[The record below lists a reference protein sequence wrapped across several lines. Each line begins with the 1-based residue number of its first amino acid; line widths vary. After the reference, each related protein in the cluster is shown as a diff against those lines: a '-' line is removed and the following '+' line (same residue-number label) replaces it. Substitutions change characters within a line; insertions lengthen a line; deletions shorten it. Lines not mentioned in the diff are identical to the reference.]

1 MKAVFLNR
9 NRLVKWF
16 LPFYLFTFL
25 LFYPHTFLPLHAQV
39 GTWQNHLAYYELQNI
54 CAASDKQLFV
64 LASNSLYQYNQN
76 DESIT
81 TYDKVNG
88 LSDTYI
94 THIAWNPKAQ
104 KLIVIYQNSN
114 IDLIDTKGNIINI
127 SALYTKIM
135 TESKEVNSLII
146 DDIYAWLDCDF
157 GYVKV
162 NMQKAE
168 ITDTYTPNN
177 PNYPKDLPSYNE
189 YKDLEAYRVVVEK
202 LSPIGPKYNHF
213 YESTFLNGKLYTTG
227 GYFLSG
233 MNDYNYPGTI
243 QVYDGM
249 DWTIYEDQ
257 LSEKTGYPYLD
268 INCISVDPTDET
280 HVYAGGRCGLYEF
293 KDGRLLNYYNKD
305 NSPLKPAIDRGKELG
320 NDYVLVNG
328 IQFDQAGNLWVLN
341 SQARGVNLLLLS
353 KDHTWTDYHQ
363 ELLDDSEG
371 VTLSGLR
378 NMFFDS
384 RGLLWFVNT
393 SWKDQS
399 VCCYQPST
407 NILLKYSIFIN
418 QDGLTYSPTFINS
431 VCEDKEHHI
440 WVGTNIGPFIIK
452 SEEVGRENVTFY
464 QVKVPRNDGT
474 NYADYLLNNVHITNI
489 AIDGGNRKWFATNGA
504 GTFLI
509 SADNLTQISNF
520 KEDNSY
526 LLSNNIYSTAIDQ
539 NKGEVY
545 LLTDKGLCSFQ
556 SDATKPSEEMTEDN
570 VYAYPNPVTP
580 DYTGLITIT
589 GLTYDADVK
598 ITASNGALIAQGRSN
613 GGMFTWDGND
623 RQGRRVA
630 SGIYFV
636 ITATSDG
643 NQGTVCKIAI
653 IN

>member
-114 IDLIDTKGNIINI
+114 IDLIDTKENIINI

-189 YKDLEAYRVVVEK
+189 YKDLEAYRAVVEK

-257 LSEKTGYPYLD
+257 LSEKTG
-268 INCISVDPTDET
+268 
-280 HVYAGGRCGLYEF
+280 
-293 KDGRLLNYYNKD
+293 
-305 NSPLKPAIDRGKELG
+305 
-320 NDYVLVNG
+320 
-328 IQFDQAGNLWVLN
+328 
-341 SQARGVNLLLLS
+341 
-353 KDHTWTDYHQ
+353 
-363 ELLDDSEG
+363 
-371 VTLSGLR
+371 
-378 NMFFDS
+378 
-384 RGLLWFVNT
+384 
-393 SWKDQS
+393 
-399 VCCYQPST
+399 
-407 NILLKYSIFIN
+407 
-418 QDGLTYSPTFINS
+418 
-431 VCEDKEHHI
+431 
-440 WVGTNIGPFIIK
+440 
-452 SEEVGRENVTFY
+452 
-464 QVKVPRNDGT
+464 
-474 NYADYLLNNVHITNI
+474 
-489 AIDGGNRKWFATNGA
+489 
-504 GTFLI
+504 
-509 SADNLTQISNF
+509 
-520 KEDNSY
+520 
-526 LLSNNIYSTAIDQ
+526 
-539 NKGEVY
+539 
-545 LLTDKGLCSFQ
+545 
-556 SDATKPSEEMTEDN
+556 
-570 VYAYPNPVTP
+570 
-580 DYTGLITIT
+580 
-589 GLTYDADVK
+589 
-598 ITASNGALIAQGRSN
+598 
-613 GGMFTWDGND
+613 
-623 RQGRRVA
+623 
-630 SGIYFV
+630 
-636 ITATSDG
+636 
-643 NQGTVCKIAI
+643 
-653 IN
+653 

>member
-1 MKAVFLNR
+1 MKAVFFNSS
-9 NRLVKWF
+9 RLVKWF
-16 LPFYLFTFL
+16 LPFYLL
-25 LFYPHTFLPLHAQV
+25 TFLPLHAQV
-39 GTWQNHLAYYELQNI
+39 GTWENYLAYHELQNI
-54 CAASDKQLFV
+54 CAASNNQLFV

-81 TYDKVNG
+81 TYDKVTG
-88 LSDTYI
+88 LNDTYI
-94 THIAWNPKAQ
+94 THIAWNPKVQ
-104 KLIVIYQNSN
+104 KLIAVYQNSN
-114 IDLIDTKGNIINI
+114 IDLIDIKGNVTNI
-127 SALYTKIM
+127 SDLYTKIM
-135 TESKEVNSLII
+135 TESKTVNRLII
-146 DDIYAWLDCDF
+146 DNIYVWLDCDF

-168 ITDTYTPNN
+168 ITDTYWPNN
-177 PNYPKDLPSYNE
+177 PDYPKYLPSYDE
-189 YKDLEAYRVVVEK
+189 YKDLETYRPVVEK
-202 LSPIGPKYNHF
+202 LNPIGPKYNHF

-243 QVYDGM
+243 QVYDGN
-249 DWTIYEDQ
+249 DWMIYEDN

-293 KDGRLLNYYNKD
+293 KDGQLLNYYNKD
-305 NSPLKPAIDRGKELG
+305 NSPLRPAIDRGTELG

-328 IQFDQAGNLWVLN
+328 IQFDQAGNLVVLN
-341 SQARGVNLLLLS
+341 SQARGVNMLVLS
-353 KDHTWTDYHQ
+353 KDHTWTSYHQ
-363 ELLDDSEG
+363 ELLDNSDGIS
-371 VTLSGLR
+371 LSGLR
-378 NMFFDS
+378 SMFFDS

-393 SWKDQS
+393 SWMDQS
-399 VCCYQPST
+399 VCCYNPST
-407 NILLKYSIFIN
+407 DKLFKYSNWVN
-418 QDGLTYSPTFINS
+418 QDGISYSLTFVNS
-431 VCEDKEHHI
+431 VCEDKEKNI
-440 WVGTNIGPFIIK
+440 WVGTNLGPFMIK
-452 SEEVGRENVTFY
+452 SDEVGQEDVTFY
-464 QVKVPRNDGT
+464 QIKVPRNDGT
-474 NYADYLLNNVHITNI
+474 DYADYLLYGVNISHI

-504 GTFLI
+504 GAFLI
-509 SADNLTQISNF
+509 SADNIQQIANF

-526 LLSNNIYSTAIDQ
+526 LLSNTISSTAI
-539 NKGEVY
+539 NPKTGKVY
-545 LLTDKGLCSFQ
+545 FLTDKGLCSYQ
-556 SDATKPSEEMTEDN
+556 GDATEPSEEMTKDN

-636 ITATSDG
+636 ITATSEG
-643 NQGTVCKIAI
+643 KSGTVCKIAI

>member
-1 MKAVFLNR
+1 MRSEEVKSE
-9 NRLVKWF
+9 KWF
-16 LPFYLFTFL
+16 WWQRILLLLLTFYFSLFT
-25 LFYPHTFLPLHAQV
+25 YSQV
-39 GTWQNHLAYYELQNI
+39 GTWENHLAYDELQNI
-54 CAASDKQLFV
+54 CAASNNQLFV

-81 TYDKVNG
+81 TYDKVTRLN
-88 LSDTYI
+88 DTYI
-94 THIAWNPKAQ
+94 THIAWNPKVQ
-104 KLIVIYQNSN
+104 KLIAVYQNSN
-114 IDLIDTKGNIINI
+114 IDLIDTKGHVTNI
-127 SALYTKIM
+127 SDLYTKIM
-135 TESKEVNSLII
+135 TESKTVNRLII
-146 DDIYAWLDCDF
+146 DDIYVWLDCDF

-177 PNYPKDLPSYNE
+177 PDYPKDLPSYDE
-189 YKDLEAYRVVVEK
+189 YKDLETYRPVVEK
-202 LSPIGPKYNHF
+202 LNPIGPKYNHF
-213 YESTFLNGKLYTTG
+213 YESTLLNGKLYTTG

-243 QVYDGM
+243 QVYDGN
-249 DWTIYEDQ
+249 DWMIYEDN

-293 KDGRLLNYYNKD
+293 KDGQLLNYYNKD
-305 NSPLKPAIDRGKELG
+305 NSPLRPAIDRGTELG

-328 IQFDQAGNLWVLN
+328 IQFDQAGNLVVLN
-341 SQARGVNLLLLS
+341 SQARGVNMLVLS
-353 KDHTWTDYHQ
+353 KDHTWTNYYQ
-363 ELLDDSEG
+363 ELLDNSDGIS
-371 VTLSGLR
+371 LSGLR

-393 SWKDQS
+393 SWIDQS
-399 VCCYQPST
+399 VFCFNPST
-407 NILLKYSIFIN
+407 NELFKYSNWTN
-418 QDGLTYSPTFINS
+418 QDGITYSITFVNS
-431 VCEDKEHHI
+431 VCEDKEKNI
-440 WVGTNIGPFIIK
+440 WVGTNLGPFMIK
-452 SEEVGRENVTFY
+452 SDEVGQEDVTFY
-464 QVKVPRNDGT
+464 QIKVPRNDGT
-474 NYADYLLNNVHITNI
+474 DYADYLLYGVNISHI

-504 GTFLI
+504 GAFLI
-509 SADNLTQISNF
+509 SADNIQQIANF

-526 LLSNNIYSTAIDQ
+526 LLSNTISSTSI
-539 NKGEVY
+539 NPKTGKVY
-545 LLTDKGLCSFQ
+545 FLTDKGLCSYQ
-556 SDATKPSEEMTEDN
+556 GDATEPSEEMTKDN

-636 ITATSDG
+636 VTATSEG
-643 NQGTVCKIAI
+643 NSGTVCRIAV

>member
-1 MKAVFLNR
+1 MKSIIFYHKK
-9 NRLVKWF
+9 LVKWL
-16 LPFYLFTFL
+16 LPFYLF
-25 LFYPHTFLPLHAQV
+25 TFLPLHAQV
-39 GTWQNHLAYYELQNI
+39 GTWQNYLAYSELQNI
-54 CAASDKQLFV
+54 CAASGHQLFV

-81 TYDKVNG
+81 TYDKVTG
-88 LSDTYI
+88 LNDTYI
-94 THIAWNPKAQ
+94 THIAWNPKVQ
-104 KLIVIYQNSN
+104 KLIAVYQNSN
-114 IDLIDTKGNIINI
+114 IDLIDTKGNVTNI
-127 SALYTKIM
+127 SDLFMKIM
-135 TESKEVNSLII
+135 TESKTVNRLII

-168 ITDTYTPNN
+168 ITDTYWPNN
-177 PNYPKDLPSYNE
+177 PNYPKDLPSYDE
-189 YKDLEAYRVVVEK
+189 YKDLETYKPIVEK
-202 LSPIGPKYNHF
+202 LNPIGPKYNHF

-243 QVYDGM
+243 QVYDGN
-249 DWTIYEDQ
+249 DWMIYEDN
-257 LSEKTGYPYLD
+257 LSDKTGYPYLD

-293 KDGRLLNYYNKD
+293 KDGHLLNYYNKD
-305 NSPLKPAIDRGKELG
+305 NSPLRPAIDRGTELG
-320 NDYVLVNG
+320 NDYVLING
-328 IQFDQAGNLWVLN
+328 IQFDQAGNLVVLN
-341 SQARGVNLLLLS
+341 SQARGVNMLLLS
-353 KDHTWTDYHQ
+353 KDHTWTNYYQ
-363 ELLDDSEG
+363 ELLDNSDGIS
-371 VTLSGLR
+371 LSGLR

-393 SWKDQS
+393 SWIDQS
-399 VCCYQPST
+399 VFCYNPST
-407 NILLKYSIFIN
+407 NELFKYSNWTN
-418 QDGLTYSPTFINS
+418 QDGITYSLTFVNS
-431 VCEDKEHHI
+431 VCEDKEKNI
-440 WVGTNIGPFIIK
+440 WIGTNLGPFMIK
-452 SEEVGRENVTFY
+452 SNEVGQEDVTFY
-464 QVKVPRNDGT
+464 QIKVPRNDGT
-474 NYADYLLNNVHITNI
+474 DYADYLLYGVNISHI
-489 AIDGGNRKWFATNGA
+489 AVDGGNRKWFATNGTGA
-504 GTFLI
+504 FLI
-509 SADNLTQISNF
+509 SADNIQQIANF

-526 LLSNNIYSTAIDQ
+526 LLSNTISSTSI
-539 NKGEVY
+539 NPKTGKVY
-545 LLTDKGLCSFQ
+545 FLTDKGLCSYQ
-556 SDATKPSEEMTEDN
+556 GDATEPSEEMTKDN

-636 ITATSDG
+636 VTATSEG

>member
-1 MKAVFLNR
+1 MKAVFFNSS
-9 NRLVKWF
+9 RLVKWF
-16 LPFYLFTFL
+16 LPFYLL
-25 LFYPHTFLPLHAQV
+25 TFLPLHAQV
-39 GTWQNHLAYYELQNI
+39 GTWENYLAYHELQNI
-54 CAASDKQLFV
+54 CAASNNQLFV

-81 TYDKVNG
+81 TYDKVTG
-88 LSDTYI
+88 LNDTYI
-94 THIAWNPKAQ
+94 THIAWNPKVQ
-104 KLIVIYQNSN
+104 KLIAVYQNSN
-114 IDLIDTKGNIINI
+114 IDLIDIKGNVTNI
-127 SALYTKIM
+127 SDLYTKIM
-135 TESKEVNSLII
+135 TESKTVNRLII
-146 DDIYAWLDCDF
+146 DNIYVWLDCDF

-168 ITDTYTPNN
+168 ITDTYWPNN
-177 PNYPKDLPSYNE
+177 PDYPKYLPSYDE
-189 YKDLEAYRVVVEK
+189 YKDLETYRPVVEK
-202 LSPIGPKYNHF
+202 LNPIGPKYNHF

-243 QVYDGM
+243 QVYDGN
-249 DWTIYEDQ
+249 DWMIYEDN

-293 KDGRLLNYYNKD
+293 KDGQLLNYYNKD
-305 NSPLKPAIDRGKELG
+305 NSPLRPAIDRGTELG
-320 NDYVLVNG
+320 NDYVLING
-328 IQFDQAGNLWVLN
+328 IQFDQAGNLVVLN
-341 SQARGVNLLLLS
+341 SQARGVNMLVLS
-353 KDHTWTDYHQ
+353 KDHTWTSYHQ
-363 ELLDDSEG
+363 ELLDNSDGIS
-371 VTLSGLR
+371 LSGLR
-378 NMFFDS
+378 SMFFDS

-393 SWKDQS
+393 SWMDQS
-399 VCCYQPST
+399 VCCYNPST
-407 NILLKYSIFIN
+407 DKLFKYSNWVN
-418 QDGLTYSPTFINS
+418 QDGISYSLTFVNS
-431 VCEDKEHHI
+431 VCEDKEKNI
-440 WVGTNIGPFIIK
+440 WVGTNLGPFMIK
-452 SEEVGRENVTFY
+452 SDEVGQEDVTFY
-464 QVKVPRNDGT
+464 QIKVPRNDGT
-474 NYADYLLNNVHITNI
+474 DYADYLLYGVNISHI

-504 GTFLI
+504 GAFLI
-509 SADNLTQISNF
+509 SADNIQQIANF

-526 LLSNNIYSTAIDQ
+526 LLSNTISSTAI
-539 NKGEVY
+539 NPKTGKVY
-545 LLTDKGLCSFQ
+545 FLTDKGLCSYQ
-556 SDATKPSEEMTEDN
+556 GDATEPSEEMTKDN

-636 ITATSDG
+636 ITATSEG
-643 NQGTVCKIAI
+643 KSGTVCKIAI

>member
-1 MKAVFLNR
+1 MRSEEVKNKKYLWWQKILLLLLVFH
-9 NRLVKWF
+9 F
-16 LPFYLFTFL
+16 SLFT
-25 LFYPHTFLPLHAQV
+25 YSQV
-39 GTWQNHLAYYELQNI
+39 GTWQNYLAYYELQNI
-54 CAASDKQLFV
+54 CEASNHQLFV

-94 THIAWNPKAQ
+94 THIAWNPKTQ
-104 KLIVIYQNSN
+104 KLIAVYQNSN
-114 IDLIDTKGNIINI
+114 IDLLDTKGNITNI
-127 SALYTKIM
+127 SALLTKIM
-135 TESKEVNSLII
+135 TESKTVNRLIV
-146 DDIYAWLDCDF
+146 DDIYVWLDCDF

-162 NMQKAE
+162 NTQKAE

-177 PNYPKDLPSYNE
+177 PDYPKDLPSYNE
-189 YKDLEAYRVVVEK
+189 YKDLEKYRAVVEK

-213 YESTFLNGKLYTTG
+213 YESVFLNGKLYTTG

-243 QVYDGM
+243 QVYDGL
-249 DWTIYEDQ
+249 DWMIYEDN

-293 KDGRLLNYYNKD
+293 KDGHLLHYYNKD
-305 NSPLKPAIDRGKELG
+305 NSPLKPAIDRGKELD
-320 NDYVLVNG
+320 NDYVLIHG
-328 IQFDQAGNLWVLN
+328 IQFDQAGNLVVLN
-341 SQARGVNLLLLS
+341 SQAKGVNMLLLS

-363 ELLDDSEG
+363 NLLDDAEG
-371 VTLSGLR
+371 IALSGLR

-399 VCCYQPST
+399 VCCYQPSSNT
-407 NILLKYSIFIN
+407 LLKYSTFVN
-418 QDGLTYSPTFINS
+418 QDGLSYSPTLINS
-431 VCEDKEHHI
+431 VCEDKEKNI
-440 WVGTNIGPFIIK
+440 WVGTNIGPFMIK
-452 SEEVGRENVTFY
+452 SEEVGQDNVTFY
-464 QVKVPRNDGT
+464 QIKVPRNDGT
-474 NYADYLLNNVHITNI
+474 NYADYLLNDVHISHI

-504 GTFLI
+504 GVFLI
-509 SADNLTQISNF
+509 SADNLTQIANF

-526 LLSNNIYSTAIDQ
+526 LLSNNIYSTAI
-539 NKGEVY
+539 NPKKGEVY
-545 LLTDKGLCSFQ
+545 FLTEKGLCSYQ
-556 SDATKPSEEMTEDN
+556 GDATEPSEEMIKDN

-636 ITATSDG
+636 ITATSEG
-643 NQGTVCKIAI
+643 KSGTVCKIAV

>member
-1 MKAVFLNR
+1 MRSEKYRINNNLGWQRILLLLLTFH
-9 NRLVKWF
+9 F
-16 LPFYLFTFL
+16 SLFTFS
-25 LFYPHTFLPLHAQV
+25 QV
-39 GTWQNHLAYYELQNI
+39 GSWENHLAYYELQNI
-54 CAASDKQLFV
+54 CAASNKQLFV

-88 LSDTYI
+88 LNDTYI
-94 THIAWNPKAQ
+94 THIAWNPKVQ
-104 KLIVIYQNSN
+104 KLIAVYQNSN
-114 IDLIDTKGNIINI
+114 IDLIDTKGNITNI

-135 TESKEVNSLII
+135 TESKTVNRLII
-146 DDIYAWLDCDF
+146 DDIFVWLDCDF

-177 PNYPKDLPSYNE
+177 PDYPKDLPSYDE
-189 YKDLEAYRVVVEK
+189 YKDLETYRPVVEK
-202 LSPIGPKYNHF
+202 LNPIGPKYNHF

-243 QVYDGM
+243 QVYDGN
-249 DWTIYEDQ
+249 DWMIYEDN

-293 KDGRLLNYYNKD
+293 KDGQLLNYYNKD
-305 NSPLKPAIDRGKELG
+305 NSPLRPAIDRGTELG

-328 IQFDQAGNLWVLN
+328 IQFDQAGNLVVLN
-341 SQARGVNLLLLS
+341 SQARGVNMLLLS
-353 KDHTWTDYHQ
+353 KDHTWTNYYQ
-363 ELLDDSEG
+363 ELLDNSDGIS
-371 VTLSGLR
+371 LSGLR

-393 SWKDQS
+393 SWIDQS
-399 VCCYQPST
+399 VFCYNPST
-407 NILLKYSIFIN
+407 NELFKYSNWTN
-418 QDGLTYSPTFINS
+418 QDGITYSLTFVNS
-431 VCEDKEHHI
+431 VCEDKEKNI
-440 WVGTNIGPFIIK
+440 WIGTNLGPFMIK
-452 SEEVGRENVTFY
+452 SNEVGQEDVTFY
-464 QVKVPRNDGT
+464 QIKVPRNDGT
-474 NYADYLLNNVHITNI
+474 DYADYLLYGVNISHI
-489 AIDGGNRKWFATNGA
+489 AVDGGNRKWFATNGA
-504 GTFLI
+504 GAFLI
-509 SADNLTQISNF
+509 SADNIQQIANF

-526 LLSNNIYSTAIDQ
+526 LLSNTISSTSI
-539 NKGEVY
+539 NPKTGKVY
-545 LLTDKGLCSFQ
+545 FLTDKGLCSYQ
-556 SDATKPSEEMTEDN
+556 GDATEPSEEMTKDN

-636 ITATSDG
+636 VTATSEG

>member
-1 MKAVFLNR
+1 MFFKS
-9 NRLVKWF
+9 NRLVKWL
-16 LPFYLFTFL
+16 LPFYLF
-25 LFYPHTFLPLHAQV
+25 TFLPLHAQV
-39 GTWQNHLAYYELQNI
+39 GTWENYLAYNELQNI
-54 CAASDKQLFV
+54 CATSDKQLFV

-88 LSDTYI
+88 LNDTYI
-94 THIAWNPKAQ
+94 THIAWNPKT
-104 KLIVIYQNSN
+104 KNLIAVYQNSN
-114 IDLIDTKGNIINI
+114 IDLIDTKGYVTNI
-127 SALYTKIM
+127 SDLYMKIM
-135 TESKEVNSLII
+135 TESKTVNRLII

-168 ITDTYTPNN
+168 ITDTYRPNN
-177 PNYPKDLPSYNE
+177 PDYPKDLPSYDE
-189 YKDLEAYRVVVEK
+189 YKDLETYRPIVEK

-243 QVYDGM
+243 QVYDGN
-249 DWTIYEDQ
+249 DWMIYQDN

-268 INCISVDPTDET
+268 INCISIDPTDET

-293 KDGRLLNYYNKD
+293 KDGQMLNYYNKD
-305 NSPLKPAIDRGKELG
+305 NSPLRPAIDRGTELG
-320 NDYVLVNG
+320 NDYVLING
-328 IQFDQAGNLWVLN
+328 IQFDQAGNLVVLN
-341 SQARGVNLLLLS
+341 SQAKGVNMLVLS

-363 ELLDDSEG
+363 ELLENLDG
-371 VTLSGLR
+371 VSFSGLR
-378 NMFFDS
+378 SMFFDS

-393 SWKDQS
+393 SWIDQS
-399 VCCYQPST
+399 VFCYNPST
-407 NILLKYSIFIN
+407 DKLYKYSNWIN
-418 QDGLTYSPTFINS
+418 QDGIIYSLTFVNS
-431 VCEDKEHHI
+431 VCEDKEKNI
-440 WVGTNIGPFIIK
+440 WVGTNLGPFMIK
-452 SEEVGRENVTFY
+452 SDEVGQEDVTFY
-464 QVKVPRNDGT
+464 QIKVPRNDGT
-474 NYADYLLNNVHITNI
+474 DYADYLLYGVNINHI

-504 GTFLI
+504 GAFLI
-509 SADNLTQISNF
+509 SADNIQQIANF

-526 LLSNNIYSTAIDQ
+526 LLSNTISSTAI
-539 NKGEVY
+539 NPKTGKVY
-545 LLTDKGLCSFQ
+545 FLTDKGLCSYQ
-556 SDATKPSEEMTEDN
+556 GDATEPSEEMTKDN

-636 ITATSDG
+636 ITATSEG
-643 NQGTVCKIAI
+643 NSGTVCKIAI

>member
-1 MKAVFLNR
+1 MRSEKYRINKNLGWQRILLLLLTFH
-9 NRLVKWF
+9 F
-16 LPFYLFTFL
+16 SLFTFS
-25 LFYPHTFLPLHAQV
+25 QV
-39 GTWQNHLAYYELQNI
+39 GSWENHLAYYELQNI
-54 CAASDKQLFV
+54 CAASNNQLFV

-88 LSDTYI
+88 LNDTYI
-94 THIAWNPKAQ
+94 THIAWNPKVQ
-104 KLIVIYQNSN
+104 KMIAVYQNSN
-114 IDLIDTKGNIINI
+114 IDLIDIKGNVTNI
-127 SALYTKIM
+127 SDLYTKIM
-135 TESKEVNSLII
+135 TESKTVNRLII
-146 DDIYAWLDCDF
+146 DDIYVWLDCDF

-168 ITDTYTPNN
+168 ITDTYWPNN
-177 PNYPKDLPSYNE
+177 PDYPKDLPSYDE
-189 YKDLEAYRVVVEK
+189 YKDLETYRPVVEK
-202 LSPIGPKYNHF
+202 LNPIGPKYNHF
-213 YESTFLNGKLYTTG
+213 YESTLLNGKLYTTG

-243 QVYDGM
+243 QVYDGN
-249 DWTIYEDQ
+249 DWMIYEDN

-293 KDGRLLNYYNKD
+293 KDGQLLNYYNKD
-305 NSPLKPAIDRGKELG
+305 NSPLRPAIDRGTELG

-328 IQFDQAGNLWVLN
+328 IQFDQAGNLVVLN
-341 SQARGVNLLLLS
+341 SQARGVNMLLLS
-353 KDHTWTDYHQ
+353 KDHTWTNYYQ
-363 ELLDDSEG
+363 ELLENTDGIS
-371 VTLSGLR
+371 LSGLR
-378 NMFFDS
+378 SMFFDS

-393 SWKDQS
+393 SWIDQS
-399 VCCYQPST
+399 VFCYNPST
-407 NILLKYSIFIN
+407 NELFKYSNWTN
-418 QDGLTYSPTFINS
+418 QDGITYSLTFVNS
-431 VCEDKEHHI
+431 VCEDKEKNI
-440 WVGTNIGPFIIK
+440 WVGTNLGPFMIK
-452 SEEVGRENVTFY
+452 SNEVGQEDVTFY
-464 QVKVPRNDGT
+464 QIKVPRNDGT
-474 NYADYLLNNVHITNI
+474 DYADYLLYGVNISHI

-504 GTFLI
+504 GAFLI
-509 SADNLTQISNF
+509 SADNIQQIANF

-526 LLSNNIYSTAIDQ
+526 LLSNTISSTSI
-539 NKGEVY
+539 NPKTGKVY
-545 LLTDKGLCSFQ
+545 FLTDKGLCSYQ
-556 SDATKPSEEMTEDN
+556 GDATEPSEEMTKDN

-636 ITATSDG
+636 VTATSEG

>member
-1 MKAVFLNR
+1 MRSEEVKSE
-9 NRLVKWF
+9 KWF
-16 LPFYLFTFL
+16 WWQRILLLLLTFHFSLFT
-25 LFYPHTFLPLHAQV
+25 YSQI
-39 GTWQNHLAYYELQNI
+39 GSWENHLAYYELQNI
-54 CAASDKQLFV
+54 CAASNKQLFV

-88 LSDTYI
+88 LNDTYI
-94 THIAWNPKAQ
+94 THIAWNPKVQ
-104 KLIVIYQNSN
+104 KLIAVYQNSN
-114 IDLIDTKGNIINI
+114 IDLIDTKGHVTNI
-127 SALYTKIM
+127 SDLYTKIM
-135 TESKEVNSLII
+135 TESKTVNRLII
-146 DDIYAWLDCDF
+146 DDIYVWLDCDF

-177 PNYPKDLPSYNE
+177 PDYPKDLPSYDE
-189 YKDLEAYRVVVEK
+189 YKDLETYRPVVEK
-202 LSPIGPKYNHF
+202 LNPIGPKYNHF
-213 YESTFLNGKLYTTG
+213 YESTLLNGKLYTTG

-243 QVYDGM
+243 QVYDGN
-249 DWTIYEDQ
+249 DWMIYEDN

-293 KDGRLLNYYNKD
+293 KDGQLLNYYNKD
-305 NSPLKPAIDRGKELG
+305 NSPLRPAIDRGTELG

-328 IQFDQAGNLWVLN
+328 IQFDQAGNLVVLN
-341 SQARGVNLLLLS
+341 SQARGVNMLVLS
-353 KDHTWTDYHQ
+353 KDHTWTNYYQ
-363 ELLDDSEG
+363 ELLDNSDGIS
-371 VTLSGLR
+371 LSGLR
-378 NMFFDS
+378 SMFFDS

-393 SWKDQS
+393 SWIDQS
-399 VCCYQPST
+399 VFCFNPST
-407 NILLKYSIFIN
+407 NELFKYSNWTN
-418 QDGLTYSPTFINS
+418 QDGITYSLTFVNS
-431 VCEDKEHHI
+431 VCEDKEKNI
-440 WVGTNIGPFIIK
+440 WVGTNLGPFMIK
-452 SEEVGRENVTFY
+452 SDEVGQEDVTFY
-464 QVKVPRNDGT
+464 QIKVPRNDGT
-474 NYADYLLNNVHITNI
+474 DYADYLLYGVNISHI

-504 GTFLI
+504 GAFLI
-509 SADNLTQISNF
+509 SADNIQQIANF

-526 LLSNNIYSTAIDQ
+526 LLSNTISSTAI
-539 NKGEVY
+539 NPKTGKVY
-545 LLTDKGLCSFQ
+545 FLTDKGLCSYQ
-556 SDATKPSEEMTEDN
+556 GDATEPSEEMTKDN

-636 ITATSDG
+636 VTATSEG

>member
-1 MKAVFLNR
+1 MKSIIFYHKK
-9 NRLVKWF
+9 LVKWL
-16 LPFYLFTFL
+16 LPFYLF
-25 LFYPHTFLPLHAQV
+25 TFLPLHAQV
-39 GTWQNHLAYYELQNI
+39 GTWQNYLAYSELQNI
-54 CAASDKQLFV
+54 CAASGHQLFV

-81 TYDKVNG
+81 TYDKVTG
-88 LSDTYI
+88 LNDTYI
-94 THIAWNPKAQ
+94 THIAWNPKVQ
-104 KLIVIYQNSN
+104 KLIAVYQNSN
-114 IDLIDTKGNIINI
+114 IDLIDTKGNVTNI
-127 SALYTKIM
+127 SDLFMKIM
-135 TESKEVNSLII
+135 TESKTVNRLII

-168 ITDTYTPNN
+168 ITDTYWPNN
-177 PNYPKDLPSYNE
+177 PDYPKDLPTYDE
-189 YKDLEAYRVVVEK
+189 YKDLETYRPVVEK

-213 YESTFLNGKLYTTG
+213 YESAFLNGKLYTTG

-233 MNDYNYPGTI
+233 MIDYNYPGTI
-243 QVYDGM
+243 QVYDGN
-249 DWTIYEDQ
+249 DWLIYQDN

-293 KDGRLLNYYNKD
+293 KDGQLLNYYNKD
-305 NSPLKPAIDRGKELG
+305 NSPLRPAIDRGTELG
-320 NDYVLVNG
+320 NDYVLIHG
-328 IQFDQAGNLWVLN
+328 IQFDQAGNLIVLN
-341 SQARGVNLLLLS
+341 SQAKGVNMLLLS

-363 ELLDDSEG
+363 DLLDNLDGIS
-371 VTLSGLR
+371 LSGFR
-378 NMFFDS
+378 SMFFDS
-384 RGLLWFVNT
+384 RGYLWFVNT
-393 SWKDQS
+393 SWADQS
-399 VCCYQPST
+399 VFCYNPST
-407 NILLKYSIFIN
+407 NKLFKYSNWIN
-418 QDGLTYSPTFINS
+418 QDGINNSLTLVNC
-431 VCEDKEHHI
+431 VCEDKEKNI
-440 WVGTNIGPFIIK
+440 WVGTNLGPFMIK
-452 SEEVGRENVTFY
+452 SDEVGQENITFY
-464 QVKVPRNDGT
+464 QIKVPRNDGT
-474 NYADYLLNNVHITNI
+474 DYADYLLYGVNINHI

-504 GTFLI
+504 GAFLI
-509 SADNLTQISNF
+509 SADNIQQLANF

-526 LLSNNIYSTAIDQ
+526 LLSNTISSTAI
-539 NKGEVY
+539 NPKTGKVY
-545 LLTDKGLCSFQ
+545 FLTDKGLCSYQ
-556 SDATKPSEEMTEDN
+556 GDATEPSEEMTKDN

-580 DYTGLITIT
+580 DYTGQITIT

-636 ITATSDG
+636 VTATSEG